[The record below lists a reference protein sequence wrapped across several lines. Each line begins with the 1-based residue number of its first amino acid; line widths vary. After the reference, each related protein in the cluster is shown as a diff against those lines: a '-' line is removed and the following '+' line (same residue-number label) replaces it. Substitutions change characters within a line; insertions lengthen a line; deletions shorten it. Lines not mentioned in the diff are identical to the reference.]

1 MPEQPEQT
9 TTGKSAAAAR
19 PTGDAAAGGRPAA
32 KTAAAKP
39 AAATAAT
46 ATGATAAEPGTSQTP
61 WVPEPDFDAA
71 LIEEA
76 AKKSGLA
83 WLSPAGLS
91 AKGDAARAGGPQ
103 GVWHVWH
110 DGAVTIV
117 AGGAEQPLPLWAVP
131 GRVVEVALRSKDQG
145 GRLTSFL
152 SQVELVVPG
161 TPEWGAA
168 AEALHAERLNLP
180 EGDKYQQRWA
190 AESAILRM
198 RPLGGAVAPDSGSG
212 AARPLPTPAATLG
225 RMPKMIGGV
234 PREQEKAGKKRR

>member
-1 MPEQPEQT
+1 MPEQPEQQ
-9 TTGKSAAAAR
+9 
-19 PTGDAAAGGRPAA
+19 
-32 KTAAAKP
+32 
-39 AAATAAT
+39 
-46 ATGATAAEPGTSQTP
+46 QTP

-76 AKKSGLA
+76 AKKSSLV

-91 AKGDAARAGGPQ
+91 AKAGAKDRNGSNGSGKGGAPSAGGPQ
-103 GVWHVWH
+103 AVWHVWH
-110 DGAVTIV
+110 EAAVTIV

-131 GRVVEVALRSKDQG
+131 GRVVEVAIRSKDQG
-145 GRLTSFL
+145 GRLISFL

-168 AEALHAERLNLP
+168 AEALHAERLNLA

-198 RPLGGAVAPDSGSG
+198 RPLGGAVAPDGGSG
-212 AARPLPTPAATLG
+212 AARPLPTPATTLG
-225 RMPKMIGGV
+225 RMPKMIGGL
-234 PREQEKAGKKRR
+234 PREQEKREKQAKKQKQKR

>member
-9 TTGKSAAAAR
+9 TASRRPTASATPTSSPTATASAASKPAAS
-19 PTGDAAAGGRPAA
+19 RPAA
-32 KTAAAKP
+32 DAKP
-39 AAATAAT
+39 
-46 ATGATAAEPGTSQTP
+46 SQTP

-76 AKKSGLA
+76 AKKSGLV

-91 AKGDAARAGGPQ
+91 AKGDAARASGPQ
-103 GVWHVWH
+103 AVWHVWH
-110 DGAVTIV
+110 DDAVTVV
-117 AGGAEQPLPLWAVP
+117 AGGTEQPLPLYAVP
-131 GRVVEVALRSKDQG
+131 GRVVEVAMRSKDQG
-145 GRLTSFL
+145 GRLISFL

-168 AEALHAERLNLP
+168 AEALHAERLNLA
-180 EGDKYQQRWA
+180 EGDRYQQRWA

-198 RPLGGAVAPDSGSG
+198 RPLGGAVAPDGGSG
-212 AARPLPTPAATLG
+212 AARPLPTPATTLG

-234 PREQEKAGKKRR
+234 PREKAGKPSKASKKRR

>member
-9 TTGKSAAAAR
+9 TATQRTKATAKPATAAAATTASK
-19 PTGDAAAGGRPAA
+19 PAGSQPAAGPR
-32 KTAAAKP
+32 
-39 AAATAAT
+39 
-46 ATGATAAEPGTSQTP
+46 TSQTP

-76 AKKSGLA
+76 AKKSGLV

-103 GVWHVWH
+103 AVWHVWH
-110 DGAVTIV
+110 EGAVTVV

-131 GRVVEVALRSKDQG
+131 GRVVEVAMRSKDQG
-145 GRLTSFL
+145 GRLISFL

-168 AEALHAERLNLP
+168 AGALHAERLNLA

-212 AARPLPTPAATLG
+212 AARPLPTQATTLG
-225 RMPKMIGGV
+225 RMPRMIGGV
-234 PREQEKAGKKRR
+234 PRDQGKAGKKRR

>member
-1 MPEQPEQT
+1 MPEQT
-9 TTGKSAAAAR
+9 TPSTAQ
-19 PTGDAAAGGRPAA
+19 PAA
-32 KTAAAKP
+32 EGRKDPTH
-39 AAATAAT
+39 
-46 ATGATAAEPGTSQTP
+46 

-76 AKKSGLA
+76 AKKSALV

-91 AKGDAARAGGPQ
+91 AKADAGRSAGARGTGGTDAGGPQ
-103 GVWHVWH
+103 AVWHVWH
-110 DGAVTIV
+110 EGAVTIV

-131 GRVVEVALRSKDQG
+131 GRVVEIAIRSKDQG
-145 GRLTSFL
+145 GRLISFL

-168 AEALHAERLNLP
+168 AEALHAERLNLA

-198 RPLGGAVAPDSGSG
+198 QPLGGAVAPDGGSG
-212 AARPLPTPAATLG
+212 AARPLPTPATTLG
-225 RMPKMIGGV
+225 RMPKMIGGL
-234 PREQEKAGKKRR
+234 PREQEQRAKQKQQKQKQKKAPKK

>member
-1 MPEQPEQT
+1 MPEQT
-9 TTGKSAAAAR
+9 TQ
-19 PTGDAAAGGRPAA
+19 PTAEGRTNP
-32 KTAAAKP
+32 
-39 AAATAAT
+39 
-46 ATGATAAEPGTSQTP
+46 TP

-76 AKKSGLA
+76 AKKSGLV

-91 AKGDAARAGGPQ
+91 AKAGAARPSGPQ
-103 GVWHVWH
+103 AVWHVWH
-110 DGAVTIV
+110 DGAVTVV

-131 GRVVEVALRSKDQG
+131 GRVVEIAMRSKDQG
-145 GRLTSFL
+145 GRLISFL

-168 AEALHAERLNLP
+168 AQALHAERLNLA

-198 RPLGGAVAPDSGSG
+198 RPLGGAVAPDGGSG
-212 AARPLPTPAATLG
+212 AARPLPTPATTLG
-225 RMPKMIGGV
+225 RMPKMIGGL
-234 PREQEKAGKKRR
+234 PREQEKSRKKKR

>member
-1 MPEQPEQT
+1 MPEQT
-9 TTGKSAAAAR
+9 TPSPAQPPAE
-19 PTGDAAAGGRPAA
+19 GR
-32 KTAAAKP
+32 KD
-39 AAATAAT
+39 
-46 ATGATAAEPGTSQTP
+46 QTP

-76 AKKSGLA
+76 AKKSALV

-91 AKGDAARAGGPQ
+91 AKADSGRSSRARGTGGANGPGGPQ
-103 GVWHVWH
+103 AVWHVWH

-131 GRVVEVALRSKDQG
+131 GRVVEIAIRSKDKG
-145 GRLTSFL
+145 GQLISFL

-168 AEALHAERLNLP
+168 AEALHAERLNLA

-198 RPLGGAVAPDSGSG
+198 RPLGGAVAPDGGSG
-212 AARPLPTPAATLG
+212 AARPLPTPATTLG
-225 RMPKMIGGV
+225 RMPKMIGGL
-234 PREQEKAGKKRR
+234 PREQEQKAKQKQKPQKARKK

>member
-9 TTGKSAAAAR
+9 TASQR
-19 PTGDAAAGGRPAA
+19 PTASA
-32 KTAAAKP
+32 TAEP
-39 AAATAAT
+39 AAATAASKP
-46 ATGATAAEPGTSQTP
+46 AASRSAAPQPAAGPKPSQTP

-76 AKKSGLA
+76 AKKSGLV

-91 AKGDAARAGGPQ
+91 TKGDTTRTTGPQ
-103 GVWHVWH
+103 AVWHVWH
-110 DGAVTIV
+110 DDAVTVV
-117 AGGAEQPLPLWAVP
+117 AGGAEQPLPLYAVP
-131 GRVVEVALRSKDQG
+131 GRVVEVAMRSKDQG
-145 GRLTSFL
+145 GRLISFL

-168 AEALHAERLNLP
+168 AEALHAERLNLA

-234 PREQEKAGKKRR
+234 PREKEKAGKAVKAG

>member
-9 TTGKSAAAAR
+9 TASQRTTAR
-19 PTGDAAAGGRPAA
+19 T
-32 KTAAAKP
+32 TAS
-39 AAATAAT
+39 AT
-46 ATGATAAEPGTSQTP
+46 ATSSPSPTATASQTP

-76 AKKSGLA
+76 AKKSGLV

-91 AKGDAARAGGPQ
+91 AKGDAARSSGPQ
-103 GVWHVWH
+103 AVWHVWH
-110 DGAVTIV
+110 DGAVTVV
-117 AGGAEQPLPLWAVP
+117 AGGAEQPLPLYAVP
-131 GRVVEVALRSKDQG
+131 GRVVEVAMRSKDQG
-145 GRLTSFL
+145 GRLISFL

-168 AEALHAERLNLP
+168 AEALHAERLNLA
-180 EGDKYQQRWA
+180 EGDRYQQRWA

-198 RPLGGAVAPDSGSG
+198 RPLGGAVAPDGGSG
-212 AARPLPTPAATLG
+212 AARPLPTPATTLG

-234 PREQEKAGKKRR
+234 PREKQKATKAGKPSKPGKKRR

>member
-9 TTGKSAAAAR
+9 TAGTAATSQTPAKSAAQSAA
-19 PTGDAAAGGRPAA
+19 
-32 KTAAAKP
+32 
-39 AAATAAT
+39 
-46 ATGATAAEPGTSQTP
+46 QTP
-61 WVPEPDFDAA
+61 WVPQPDFDAA

-76 AKKSGLA
+76 AKKSALV

-91 AKGDAARAGGPQ
+91 AEGGAGGSGGPQ
-103 GVWHVWH
+103 AVWHVWH

-131 GRVVEVALRSKDQG
+131 GRVVEVAMRSKDQG
-145 GRLTSFL
+145 GRLISFL

-168 AEALHAERLNLP
+168 AEALHAERLHLA
-180 EGDKYQQRWA
+180 EGDPYQQRWA

-234 PREQEKAGKKRR
+234 PREQEKTRKKRR

>member
-9 TTGKSAAAAR
+9 TDTQRTTAS
-19 PTGDAAAGGRPAA
+19 TEPA
-32 KTAAAKP
+32 TAAASKLAASKP
-39 AAATAAT
+39 AASQPVA
-46 ATGATAAEPGTSQTP
+46 GPKPSQTP

-76 AKKSGLA
+76 AKKSGLV

-91 AKGDAARAGGPQ
+91 AKGDTARASGPQ
-103 GVWHVWH
+103 AVWHVWH
-110 DGAVTIV
+110 DGAVTVV
-117 AGGAEQPLPLWAVP
+117 AGGTEQPLPLYAVP
-131 GRVVEVALRSKDQG
+131 GRVVEVAMRSKDQG
-145 GRLTSFL
+145 GRLISFL

-168 AEALHAERLNLP
+168 AEALHAERLNLA

-212 AARPLPTPAATLG
+212 ATRPLPTPATTLG

-234 PREQEKAGKKRR
+234 PREKEKAGKAVKAGKKRR

>member
-1 MPEQPEQT
+1 MPQQT
-9 TTGKSAAAAR
+9 T
-19 PTGDAAAGGRPAA
+19 PTPAQPASEGRRD
-32 KTAAAKP
+32 
-39 AAATAAT
+39 
-46 ATGATAAEPGTSQTP
+46 QTP

-76 AKKSGLA
+76 AKKSALV

-91 AKGDAARAGGPQ
+91 AEADPARPAGTRGTASTAAGGPQ
-103 GVWHVWH
+103 AVWHVWH

-131 GRVVEVALRSKDQG
+131 GRVVEIAIRSKDQG
-145 GRLTSFL
+145 GRLISFL

-168 AEALHAERLNLP
+168 AEALHAERLNLA

-198 RPLGGAVAPDSGSG
+198 RALGGAVAPDGGSGS
-212 AARPLPTPAATLG
+212 ARPLPTPATTLG
-225 RMPKMIGGV
+225 RMPKMIGGL
-234 PREQEKAGKKRR
+234 PREQEQRGKQKQQEKKARKK